1 MIELDVLS
9 ATLHADSKRVD
20 LPPREFAVFMTLALA
35 PRVWPS
41 YQLIPLLWPGAAI
54 SKSSCLKVYVH
65 RLRKRLGQNVIISTN
80 RGYELDRTL
89 AVDLW
94 RVHDIVSKDQLGDAE
109 REYLLRFVNEARA
122 VGREFLTRWPWFG
135 ETEKLIQREIRAAS
149 ARLEADA
156 RHVKRGLGGRRRW
169 MLAGGATGRRIGPR
183 QAAV

>member
-9 ATLHADSKRVD
+9 ATLYADSKRVD
-20 LPPREFAVFMTLALA
+20 LPPREFAVFVALALA

-65 RLRKRLGQNVIISTN
+65 RLRKRLGQNVIASTN
-80 RGYELDRTL
+80 RGYELDRAL

-94 RVHDIVSKDQLGDAE
+94 RIHDIVAQEHLSDAD
-109 REYLLRFVNEARA
+109 REHLIRFVNEARTA
-122 VGREFLTRWPWFG
+122 NREFLTRWAWFSQ
-135 ETEKLIQREIRAAS
+135 TEKLIQREIRAACV
-149 ARLEADA
+149 RLEADA
-156 RHVKRGLGGRRRW
+156 RYYKRGVAGRRRW
-169 MLAGGATGRRIGPR
+169 LLAGGGTGRRVGER